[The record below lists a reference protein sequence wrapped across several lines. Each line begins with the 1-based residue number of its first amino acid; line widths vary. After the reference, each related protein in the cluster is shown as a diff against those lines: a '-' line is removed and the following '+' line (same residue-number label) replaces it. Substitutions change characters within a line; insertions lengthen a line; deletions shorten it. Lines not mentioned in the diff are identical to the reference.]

1 MSKHPVNFKHPRQD
15 LTNTLPPSKSHKH
28 LQSQEPVELCEFL
41 KVGDVMTRTQVWN
54 GLKAMQQSVQFGVHM
69 TWVTLAFP
77 AYWPTKWMMSNM
89 FIVDNSGHNLKT
101 RHMVEWL
108 VPWRIPLET
117 DLLPGRPHQPIKV
130 LFNLSRPFVF
140 VFNKSK
146 NHPINEIDLSARFNI
161 VFTRFLGQVLK
172 ENGGSS

>member
-1 MSKHPVNFKHPRQD
+1 
-15 LTNTLPPSKSHKH
+15 
-28 LQSQEPVELCEFL
+28 
-41 KVGDVMTRTQVWN
+41 
-54 GLKAMQQSVQFGVHM
+54 
-69 TWVTLAFP
+69 
-77 AYWPTKWMMSNM
+77 
-89 FIVDNSGHNLKT
+89 
-101 RHMVEWL
+101 
-108 VPWRIPLET
+108 LET